1 MDAVERREVFRRQF
15 ARHRFVG
22 GDHELFDDA
31 MGDIALGADDVFRQ
45 PLQVEDD
52 FRFGQIE
59 VEIAA
64 GLAVGVDRQR
74 QLFHELE
81 SR

>member
-1 MDAVERREVFRRQF
+1 
-15 ARHRFVG
+15 
-22 GDHELFDDA
+22 

-64 GLAVGVDRQR
+64 RLAVGVDRQR
-74 QLFHELE
+74 QLFHQLE
-81 SR
+81 TVD